1 MMKELIFKNDP
12 YEMNWVR
19 PDFPYG
25 EVGVP
30 EELAATSAS
39 VREGD
44 VVRTEIRIKNEGKK
58 PYFTNI
64 EDILYL

>member
-25 EVGVP
+25 RAGGALRDKRQCP
-30 EELAATSAS
+30 GG
-39 VREGD
+39 RCGPDGD
-44 VVRTEIRIKNEGKK
+44 PDQK
-58 PYFTNI
+58 
-64 EDILYL
+64 

>member
-30 EELAATSAS
+30 EELSATSAS

-44 VVRTEIRIKNEGKK
+44 VVRTEIRIKNEGK
-58 PYFTNI
+58 
-64 EDILYL
+64 

>member
-30 EELAATSAS
+30 EELSATSAS
-39 VREGD
+39 VR
-44 VVRTEIRIKNEGKK
+44 
-58 PYFTNI
+58 
-64 EDILYL
+64 

>member
-30 EELAATSAS
+30 EELSATSAVS
-39 VREGD
+39 GRAMWSG
-44 VVRTEIRIKNEGKK
+44 RRSGSKMKGKSL
-58 PYFTNI
+58 
-64 EDILYL
+64 ILQI

>member
-25 EVGVP
+25 
-30 EELAATSAS
+30 LSL
-39 VREGD
+39 
-44 VVRTEIRIKNEGKK
+44 IHI
-58 PYFTNI
+58 
-64 EDILYL
+64 